1 MENRFIKALDV
12 KRKDGIYET
21 VVLRQLDLTYVK
33 KIVQLEQEVLR
44 SLIDGES
51 YSCSSEEEFEK
62 GMKENVLKVLGCLTE
77 DNKLIAMGVYA
88 KYDYSEENYGY
99 DLDIEGEELLKVGQI
114 ESTIVKEEYRGN
126 KLQKRICRKLEY
138 ISKEDF
144 TEIMA
149 ATVYP
154 KNEYSLNTFL
164 SLGYEVKKEKLK
176 YGGYRRYILGK
187 IL

>member
-1 MENRFIKALDV
+1 MENRFIKALDI
-12 KRKDGIYET
+12 KRKDGRYQT
-21 VVLRQLDLTYVK
+21 VVLRQLDLAYIK

-44 SLIDGES
+44 NLIDGES
-51 YSCSSEEEFEK
+51 YSNSSEEDFEK
-62 GMKENVLKVLGCLTE
+62 RMKENVVKILGCLTE
-77 DNKLIAMGVYA
+77 ENELIAMGVYA
-88 KYDYSEENYGY
+88 KYGYNEENYGY
-99 DLDIEGEELLKVGQI
+99 DLDIEGEELLKIGQI

-126 KLQKRICRKLEY
+126 KLQKTICTTIED

-144 TEIMA
+144 TEIIL

-176 YGGYRRYILGK
+176 YGGYRRYILEK
-187 IL
+187 RL